1 MPYFVYQITPPLQLT
16 YIDTK
21 TKYPEARAIVRGL
34 RQESGAGSVG
44 EFRLVFA
51 KDRAEA
57 EKLLSTPRDERVIG
71 ED

>member
-1 MPYFVYQITPPLQLT
+1 MPYFIYQITPALQLT

-21 TKYPEARAIVRGL
+21 QDYKDARSLVREL
-34 RQESGAGSVG
+34 RKGQSAGADIQ
-44 EFRLVFA
+44 FRLVFA
-51 KDRAEA
+51 KDRSEA